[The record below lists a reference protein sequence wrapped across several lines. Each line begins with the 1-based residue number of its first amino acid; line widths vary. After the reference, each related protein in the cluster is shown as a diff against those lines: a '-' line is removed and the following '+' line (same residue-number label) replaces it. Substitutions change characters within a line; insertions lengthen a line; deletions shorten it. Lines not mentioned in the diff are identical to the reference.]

1 MSSFFITGVD
11 GRKQHFATSLEM
23 QGRLDH
29 MIATVQ
35 LVCNPVFANCFESSL
50 DPIVSSISSYLPELE
65 GGQNTQ
71 HYLKKIFE
79 HRESAQ
85 IIRFIKQVNKNDS
98 SNYAFFRVAKSVE
111 GITVVFVN
119 PWVWENLQA
128 KHSPSIFRLYDMAK
142 CWGVRR
148 NDCESKKNAPWL
160 SRLYDMA
167 KYWVL
172 RRNHD
177 ESKKNPESLCARIQ
191 ENFSSIALEGSRQ
204 NRKTFLSR
212 EGFCAPNRIV
222 TIDGELIEKTV
233 DVESRGEA
241 KKDFLHAMLFLWQ
254 DFSALGVRVS
264 LFKDQNICSMIASY
278 LFLCGSNQEEIAKV
292 SNFIPLSEGPCKE
305 AKQFRT
311 LALKREQKNSKNHRI
326 FSIKLTKPPHK
337 RFFFIRQIFATFPKD
352 FHKKSLF
359 DLLISKGK
367 NPLTPSKEIFKC
379 ISKIVSPTAMTHF
392 FGEKALT
399 LANKDLY
406 FLPPQI
412 RSLSSFLRTL
422 CLNGNHLQKLPVE
435 IGYLPFLAMLSV
447 DDNALTSFPSTIGR
461 LRSLRVLSARNNRI
475 AGLPDTILNLTK
487 LEYLCLAN
495 NRLKSVPEG
504 LLVIPN
510 QVPDLRGNS
519 IESYT

>member
-1 MSSFFITGVD
+1 
-11 GRKQHFATSLEM
+11 M
-23 QGRLDH
+23 QGKLDH

-35 LVCNPVFANCFESSL
+35 LVCNPVFFTFFEGSL
-50 DPIVSSISSYLPELE
+50 DPIVNSIASYLPELE
-65 GGQNTQ
+65 GGQKTLACLQEIFDRNNPSDPVGANRDEIAQ
-71 HYLKKIFE
+71 LARFVKK
-79 HRESAQ
+79 
-85 IIRFIKQVNKNDS
+85 VNETDPS
-98 SNYAFFRVAKSVE
+98 DYAFFRVTKSVE
-111 GITVVFVN
+111 GVTVIFVN
-119 PWVWENLQA
+119 LWVWENLQA
-128 KHSPSIFRLYDMAK
+128 QHSPSMFRLYDMAK

-148 NDCESKKNAPWL
+148 NDCESKKNAPSL

-177 ESKKNPESLCARIQ
+177 ESKKNHESLCARIQ
-191 ENFSSIALEGSRQ
+191 ENFSSIALESSRQ
-204 NRKTFLSR
+204 NRKPFLSR

-222 TIDGELIEKTV
+222 TIDGELIEKTVDGESIGETV

-254 DFSALGVRVS
+254 DFSALGVPVF

-278 LFLCGSNQEEIAKV
+278 LFLCGSNQGEIAKV
-292 SNFIPLSEGPCKE
+292 SNFIPLSEEPCKE

-359 DLLISKGK
+359 DLLISKGE
-367 NPLTPSKEIFKC
+367 NPLTPSQEICKR

-392 FGEKALT
+392 FGKKALT
-399 LANKDLY
+399 LAEKDLY

-422 CLNGNHLQKLPVE
+422 CLNGNHLQKLPDE
-435 IGYLPFLAMLSV
+435 IGCLPFLAMLSV
-447 DDNALTSFPSTIGR
+447 DDNALTSFPRTIGR
-461 LRSLRVLSARNNRI
+461 LRSLRILSARNNRI
-475 AGLPDTILNLTK
+475 AGLPHTILDLNG

-495 NRLKSVPEG
+495 NRLKSVPKG

-510 QVPDLRGNS
+510 QVPDLRGNP